1 MPDERSAVFIGS
13 KLCSTPGFGGDHPLA
28 IPRVASVMQLCGE
41 LGWLEPAELRA
52 SPQATV
58 EQLARFHSREYLA
71 ALVAAQASGAV
82 SIEARERFAIG
93 TRENPVFPGV
103 FARAATAVGGSIL
116 AAQVA
121 LEGQVAFH
129 PAGGTHHGRPARAS
143 GFCYLNDPVFAL
155 QRLAEEGLTQ
165 ILYVD
170 LDAHHGDAVQDA
182 VRDDVRMH
190 TISIHEAGRWPFTG
204 AAGDRGGGRSY
215 NYPVPKG
222 FNDAELAFLMQE
234 AVLPRALELAP
245 EAVVITC
252 GTDALA
258 GDPLSG
264 LLLSNGALWGAV
276 EALVG
281 LAPVAV
287 VLGGGGYNPW
297 TLARCWTGLW
307 ARLSGREIPGTLPPA
322 ARRVLEG
329 LSCDLIEED
338 MIDPHWLTTLA
349 DDLRDGA
356 VRPAVVDLVAAVAA
370 DRPPRRAGRRV
381 CHG

>member
-1 MPDERSAVFIGS
+1 MRHERSAVFIGS
-13 KLCSTPGFGGDHPLA
+13 DLCRAPGFGSNHPLA
-28 IPRVASVMQLCGE
+28 IPRVASVMQLCAA
-41 LGWLEPAELRA
+41 LGWLEPAEFRS

-71 ALVAAQASGAV
+71 ALLAAQASGVV
-82 SIEARERFAIG
+82 SIEARERYAIG

-116 AAQVA
+116 AAQLA
-121 LEGQVAFH
+121 LDGQVAFH

-155 QRLAEEGLTQ
+155 QRLAEEGLTR

-182 VRDDVRMH
+182 VRDDLRMH

-222 FNDAELAFLMQE
+222 FSDAELAFLMQE
-234 AVLPRALELAP
+234 AVLPRALDLAP

-276 EALVG
+276 EALVE
-281 LAPVAV
+281 LSPVAV

-307 ARLSGREIPGTLPPA
+307 ARLSGREMPGTLPPA
-322 ARRVLEG
+322 ARCILEG

-338 MIDPHWLTTLA
+338 VIDPAWLTTLA
-349 DDLRDGA
+349 DSPREGA
-356 VRPAVVDLVAAVAA
+356 VRPAIVDLAAAVAEE
-370 DRPPRRAGRRV
+370 RPARRAGQRV

>member
-1 MPDERSAVFIGS
+1 MPHERSAVFIGS
-13 KLCSTPGFGGDHPLA
+13 DLCRAPGFGSNHPLA
-28 IPRVASVMQLCGE
+28 IPRVASVLQLCAA
-41 LGWLEPAELRA
+41 LGWLEAAEFRA
-52 SPQATV
+52 SPRATV

-71 ALVAAQASGAV
+71 ALGAAEASGTV
-82 SIEARERFAIG
+82 SIEARERFALG
-93 TRENPVFPGV
+93 TCENPVFPGV
-103 FARAATAVGGSIL
+103 FARAATAVGGSML
-116 AAQVA
+116 AAQLA
-121 LEGQVAFH
+121 LEGRIAFH

-155 QRLAEEGLTQ
+155 QRLAEEGLRR

-204 AAGDRGGGRSY
+204 AADDRGGGRSY

-222 FNDAELAFLMQE
+222 FNDAELVFLMQE
-234 AVLPRALELAP
+234 AVLPRALGLRP

-307 ARLSGREIPGTLPPA
+307 ARLSGREIPGTLPPV
-322 ARRVLEG
+322 ARRILER

-338 MIDPHWLTTLA
+338 MIDPAWLATLA
-349 DDLRDGA
+349 DAPREA
-356 VRPAVVDLVAAVAA
+356 SVRPAVVDLVAAVAA
-370 DRPPRRAGRRV
+370 ERPARHAGRQL
-381 CHG
+381 CQG

>member
-1 MPDERSAVFIGS
+1 MPGERSAVFIGS
-13 KLCSTPGFGGDHPLA
+13 DLCRAPGFGDNHPLA
-28 IPRVASVMQLCGE
+28 IPRVASVMQLCAV
-41 LGWLEPAELRA
+41 LGWLEAGEFRS

-58 EQLARFHSREYLA
+58 EQLRRFHSREYLA
-71 ALVAAQASGAV
+71 ALAAADASGIA

-93 TRENPVFPGV
+93 TRENPLFPGV
-103 FARAATAVGGSIL
+103 FARAATAVGGSML
-116 AAQVA
+116 AAQLA
-121 LEGQVAFH
+121 LEGRVAFH

-155 QRLAEEGLTQ
+155 QRLAEAGLTR

-182 VRDDVRMH
+182 VREDQRMH

-222 FNDAELAFLMQE
+222 FNDAELLFLMKE
-234 AVLPRALELAP
+234 AVLPQAMRLRP

-264 LLLSNGALWGAV
+264 LLLSNGALWSAV
-276 EALVG
+276 EALVA
-281 LAPVAV
+281 LTPVAV

-307 ARLSGREIPGTLPPA
+307 ARLSGRGIPLSLPPA
-322 ARRVLEG
+322 ARRILEG

-338 MIDPHWLTTLA
+338 MRDPAWLTTLA
-349 DDLRDGA
+349 DTPQDA
-356 VRPAVVDLVAAVAA
+356 PVRPAIPDLVATVAA
-370 DRPPRRAGRRV
+370 DRPARPVGQQV